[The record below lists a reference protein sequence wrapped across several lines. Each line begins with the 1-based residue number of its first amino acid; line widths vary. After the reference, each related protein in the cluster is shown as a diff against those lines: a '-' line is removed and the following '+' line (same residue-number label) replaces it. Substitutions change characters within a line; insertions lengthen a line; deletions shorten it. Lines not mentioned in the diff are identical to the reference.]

1 MSRVLSRYEAA
12 QYLNVGLTT
21 LWRLTKSG
29 DLTSI
34 QIGTRRLYREE
45 DLTGFLETRLRLS
58 RKAENGTCSFR

>member
-1 MSRVLSRYEAA
+1 MSRVLSRSEAA
-12 QYLNVGLTT
+12 TYLNVGVTT

-45 DLTGFLETRLRLS
+45 DLSSFLEARLCLPR
-58 RKAENGTCSFR
+58 

>member
-1 MSRVLSRYEAA
+1 MSRVLSRSEAA
-12 QYLNVGLTT
+12 TYLHVGVTT

-45 DLTGFLETRLRLS
+45 DLTSFLEARLRLS
-58 RKAENGTCSFR
+58 Q

>member
-1 MSRVLSRYEAA
+1 MSRVLSRSEAA
-12 QYLNVGLTT
+12 NYLNVGVTT

-45 DLTGFLETRLRLS
+45 DLTSFLEARLRLS
-58 RKAENGTCSFR
+58 Q

>member
-1 MSRVLSRYEAA
+1 MSRVLSRSEAA
-12 QYLNVGLTT
+12 TYLNVGVTT

-45 DLTGFLETRLRLS
+45 DLASFLEARLRLS
-58 RKAENGTCSFR
+58 R

>member
-1 MSRVLSRYEAA
+1 MSRVLSRSEAA
-12 QYLNVGLTT
+12 TYLNVGVTT

-45 DLTGFLETRLRLS
+45 DLSSFLEARLRLS
-58 RKAENGTCSFR
+58 Q